1 MGARLIT
8 TSLPPICI
16 IYLSL
21 ANVLYA
27 NGKDNYIFYSNKHFQ
42 LKKFTIYNK
51 LTTTQ
56 PITPFIP
63 DTFRQLRQLYKT
75 NGDNH

>member
-1 MGARLIT
+1 MQTAKIT
-8 TSLPPICI
+8 T
-16 IYLSL
+16 
-21 ANVLYA
+21 
-27 NGKDNYIFYSNKHFQ
+27 IFIPTNIFP